1 MVVCFIDNA
10 RALCYTKGMENY
22 TQVVER
28 IVKLREQS
36 GLTQE
41 AVAKC
46 LSLSR
51 QRYMLVEKGE
61 RDLSIEELE
70 TLAGL
75 FGVSVVDFF
84 NEPRNN
90 RKFLQMYFYILK
102 HAGKNSKVPKTK
114 LAKLL
119 YLADFRNFY
128 EALEPM
134 SGVRYI
140 RREYGPVADIFFET
154 TEDLFDNGKIDIE
167 PYNGALMIRST
178 TSDIGHDLLST
189 SEKQRIR
196 EICSLWKNK
205 RTTEIVNFTHQQKPW
220 RACRDGEYIP
230 YTLIVQEDPDHVYQ
244 PIA

>member
-1 MVVCFIDNA
+1 
-10 RALCYTKGMENY
+10 MENY

-41 AVAKC
+41 AVAKS
-46 LSLSR
+46 LGLSR
-51 QRYMLVEKGE
+51 QRYILVEKGE

-70 TLAGL
+70 ILAGV
-75 FGVSVVDFF
+75 FGVSIVDFF

-102 HAGKNSKVPKTK
+102 HAGKNGKIPKTK

-119 YLADFRNFY
+119 YLADFRNFFD
-128 EALEPM
+128 ELEPM

-140 RREYGPVADIFFET
+140 RREYGPVADIFFEV
-154 TEDLFDNGKIDIE
+154 TEDLYDTGKINIE
-167 PYNGALMIRST
+167 PYNEALMIKST
-178 TSDIGHDLLST
+178 TSDISEDLLSA
-189 SEKQRIR
+189 SEKKRIR
-196 EICSLWKNK
+196 EICALWKDR
-205 RTTEIVNFTHQQKPW
+205 RTSEIVNFTHQQKPW
-220 RACRDGEYIP
+220 LACKDGEYIP
-230 YTLIVQEDPDHVYQ
+230 YTLIVQEDPEHVYQ

>member
-1 MVVCFIDNA
+1 
-10 RALCYTKGMENY
+10 MENY

-41 AVAKC
+41 AVAKS
-46 LSLSR
+46 LGLSR
-51 QRYMLVEKGE
+51 QRYILVEKGE

-70 TLAGL
+70 ILAGV
-75 FGVSVVDFF
+75 FGVSIVDFF

-102 HAGKNSKVPKTK
+102 YAGKNGKIPKTK

-119 YLADFRNFY
+119 YLADFRNFFD
-128 EALEPM
+128 ELEPM

-140 RREYGPVADIFFET
+140 RREYGPVADIFFEV
-154 TEDLFDNGKIDIE
+154 TEDLYDTGKINIE
-167 PYNGALMIRST
+167 PYNEALMIKST
-178 TSDIGHDLLST
+178 TSDIGEDLLSA
-189 SEKQRIR
+189 SEKKRIR
-196 EICSLWKNK
+196 EICALWKDR
-205 RTTEIVNFTHQQKPW
+205 RTSEIVNFTHQQKPW
-220 RACRDGEYIP
+220 LACKDGEYIP
-230 YTLIVQEDPDHVYQ
+230 YTLIVQEDPEHVYQ

>member
-1 MVVCFIDNA
+1 
-10 RALCYTKGMENY
+10 MENY

-41 AVAKC
+41 AVAKS
-46 LSLSR
+46 LGLSR
-51 QRYMLVEKGE
+51 QRYMLVEKSE

-70 TLAGL
+70 ILAGV
-75 FGVSVVDFF
+75 FGVSIVDFF

-102 HAGKNSKVPKTK
+102 HAGKNGKIPKTK

-119 YLADFRNFY
+119 YLADFRNFFD
-128 EALEPM
+128 ELEPM

-140 RREYGPVADIFFET
+140 RREYGPVADIFFEV
-154 TEDLFDNGKIDIE
+154 TEDLYDTGKINIE
-167 PYNGALMIRST
+167 PYNEALMIKST
-178 TSDIGHDLLST
+178 TSDIGEDLLSA
-189 SEKQRIR
+189 SEKKRIR
-196 EICSLWKNK
+196 EICALWKDK
-205 RTTEIVNFTHQQKPW
+205 RTSEIVNFTHQQKPW
-220 RACRDGEYIP
+220 LACKDGEYIP
-230 YTLIVQEDPDHVYQ
+230 YTLIVQEDPEHVYQ

>member
-1 MVVCFIDNA
+1 
-10 RALCYTKGMENY
+10 MENY

-41 AVAKC
+41 AVAKS
-46 LSLSR
+46 LGLSR

-70 TLAGL
+70 ILAGV
-75 FGVSVVDFF
+75 FGVSIVDFF

-90 RKFLQMYFYILK
+90 KKFLQMYFYILK
-102 HAGKNSKVPKTK
+102 YAGKNGKIPKTK

-119 YLADFRNFY
+119 YLADFRNFFD
-128 EALEPM
+128 ELEPM

-140 RREYGPVADIFFET
+140 RREYGPVADIFFEV
-154 TEDLFDNGKIDIE
+154 TEDLYDTGKINIE
-167 PYNGALMIRST
+167 PYNEALMIKST
-178 TSDIGHDLLST
+178 TSDIGEDLLSA
-189 SEKQRIR
+189 SEKKRIR
-196 EICSLWKNK
+196 EICALWKDK
-205 RTTEIVNFTHQQKPW
+205 RTSEIVNFTHQQKPW
-220 RACRDGEYIP
+220 LACKDGEYIP
-230 YTLIVQEDPDHVYQ
+230 YTLIVQEDPEHVYQ

>member
-1 MVVCFIDNA
+1 
-10 RALCYTKGMENY
+10 MENY

-41 AVAKC
+41 AVANS
-46 LSLSR
+46 LGLSR

-70 TLAGL
+70 ILAGV
-75 FGVSVVDFF
+75 FGVSIVDFF

-90 RKFLQMYFYILK
+90 KKFLQMYFYILK
-102 HAGKNSKVPKTK
+102 YAGKNGKIPKTK

-119 YLADFRNFY
+119 YLADFRNFFD
-128 EALEPM
+128 ELEPM

-140 RREYGPVADIFFET
+140 RREYGPVADIFFEV
-154 TEDLFDNGKIDIE
+154 TEDLYDTGKINIE
-167 PYNGALMIRST
+167 PYNEALMIKST
-178 TSDIGHDLLST
+178 TSDIGEDLLSA
-189 SEKQRIR
+189 SEKKRIR
-196 EICSLWKNK
+196 EICALWKDK
-205 RTTEIVNFTHQQKPW
+205 RTSEIVNFTHQQKPW
-220 RACRDGEYIP
+220 LACKDGEYIP
-230 YTLIVQEDPDHVYQ
+230 YTLIVQEDPEHVYQ